1 MFRIGIGYDVHAL
14 VTGRELWLGGVR
26 IPHTHGLDG
35 HSDADALLHALCDAL
50 LGAAGLRDIGH
61 YFKNTDPQWRGADS
75 KLLLRE
81 SYRLV
86 RAEGFRLGN
95 LDATLIAEEPKINP
109 HLEAM
114 KAAIAFTLNEVALE
128 NNDEAIT
135 TFQIGI
141 KATTNEGMGFAG
153 RKEGIAA
160 MAVALVVKA

>member
-1 MFRIGIGYDVHAL
+1 MYRIGIGYDVHTL
-14 VTGRELWLGGVR
+14 VPGRELWLGGVR
-26 IPHTHGLDG
+26 IPHNRGLDG
-35 HSDADALLHALCDAL
+35 HSDADALLHAMCDAL

-86 RAEGFRLGN
+86 RAQGFKLGN

-109 HLEAM
+109 HLDAM
-114 KAAIAFTLNEVALE
+114 KEAIAAALNAVAAAHQ
-128 NNDEAIT
+128 DEAIT
-135 TFQIGI
+135 QAHIGI

-160 MAVALVVKA
+160 MAVALVTKV